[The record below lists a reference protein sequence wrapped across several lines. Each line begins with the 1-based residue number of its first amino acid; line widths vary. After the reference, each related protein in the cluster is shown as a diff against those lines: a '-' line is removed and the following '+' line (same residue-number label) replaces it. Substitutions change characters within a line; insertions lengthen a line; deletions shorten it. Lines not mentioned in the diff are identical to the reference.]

1 MLAGVTLRQPVLAP
15 VLPLWA
21 GGRGA
26 AVGVLGN
33 PNFVPSTA
41 ALHLQAGHFSLGLSV
56 PIVLNERI
64 KRGRLQGS
72 LSLLKRS
79 RLPGQTPS
87 RIPSVQGL
95 GSSASC
101 GTGSGGG
108 LGVTR
113 GPRLPV

>member
-1 MLAGVTLRQPVLAP
+1 MS
-15 VLPLWA
+15 WA
-21 GGRGA
+21 TQITP
-26 AVGVLGN
+26 

-56 PIVLNERI
+56 PVVLNERI